1 MAKYDLSS
9 NKEIKDLINQIE
21 RKYFLIQE
29 RTNYAFLYHHI
40 ITANDRFNIY
50 EDYVNIITYCC
61 ELTNV
66 YPDEN
71 PDLFL
76 NRPKWDQY
84 QDFKKK
90 YENKLFENEE
100 IAFGNYTELADA
112 VIGLVSVIP
121 VVGTIVSS
129 VYAFFNALSAG
140 SRRKAGEDLVNAIKE
155 ENELI
160 ATLFTK
166 IVELKKP
173 NTKPKTPET
182 PETPNG
188 VFNQLLT
195 KFGITTNSNTLL
207 IFVAIFIGYKLLT
220 KNKKR

>member
-1 MAKYDLSS
+1 MAKYDLSA
-9 NKEIKDLINQIE
+9 NKEVKDLINQIE

-29 RTNYAFLYHHI
+29 RTNYALLYHHI
-40 ITANDRFNIY
+40 ITGDDRFNIY

-90 YENKLFENEE
+90 YENKLFENEQ

-112 VIGLVSVIP
+112 VIALVSVIP

-129 VYAFFNALSAG
+129 VYNFFTALSAG

-160 ATLFTK
+160 AKLFTK

-173 NTKPKTPET
+173 TSKTKTAKAPESKK
-182 PETPNG
+182 G
-188 VFNQLLT
+188 VFNQLLK

-207 IFVAIFIGYKLLT
+207 IFVAIFILQKIL
-220 KNKKR
+220 KRKRR